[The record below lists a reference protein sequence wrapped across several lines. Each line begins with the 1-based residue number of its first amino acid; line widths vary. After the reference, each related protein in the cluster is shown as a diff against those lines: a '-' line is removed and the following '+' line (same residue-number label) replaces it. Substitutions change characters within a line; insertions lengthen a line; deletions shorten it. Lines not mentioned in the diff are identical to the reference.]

1 MRESESPIEVTDYQI
16 IDVYNDHLCYV
27 ITERKTAWFL
37 PHSSDFTLVL
47 KIVITHVAKSRCKLS
62 LYTRIEWA
70 KPPLAG
76 KGMLLVLAIVLELT
90 ISAALIESQASA
102 YIQSYAS
109 SLADIISDQT
119 SRLGSDARTSAR
131 RAMHVFGAVG
141 QQTQSVQLLASD
153 LAAAD
158 LKGSKR
164 LHYRSLPRLALYA
177 VRRMAIA
184 YTFVGLGWVLQLFT
198 WTLKTV
204 SAHKL
209 LIVVLAL
216 SAVTNLFYSSR
227 DTWDWWQERKAAHY
241 MARLGV
247 RPNAV
252 MGRSIWLRD
261 LDDLV
266 LEARGNQTDVGHGVG
281 AW

>member
-1 MRESESPIEVTDYQI
+1 
-16 IDVYNDHLCYV
+16 
-27 ITERKTAWFL
+27 
-37 PHSSDFTLVL
+37 
-47 KIVITHVAKSRCKLS
+47 
-62 LYTRIEWA
+62 
-70 KPPLAG
+70 
-76 KGMLLVLAIVLELT
+76 
-90 ISAALIESQASA
+90 
-102 YIQSYAS
+102 
-109 SLADIISDQT
+109 
-119 SRLGSDARTSAR
+119 
-131 RAMHVFGAVG
+131 MHVFGAVG
-141 QQTQSVQLLASD
+141 QQTQTVQLLASD

-164 LHYRSLPRLALYA
+164 LRYRSLPRLALYA

-184 YTFVGLGWVLQLFT
+184 YLFVGLGWVLQLFKWT
-198 WTLKTV
+198 WKTIT
-204 SAHKL
+204 AHRL

-227 DTWDWWQERKAAHY
+227 DTWDWWQERKAGQY
-241 MARLGV
+241 MVRLGV

-266 LEARGNQTDVGHGVG
+266 LEARVNQTDVGHGVG